1 MSLYNDILN
10 EIQGFEESHTPISNI
25 AHQKDFTIM
34 ECEKSDDP
42 TDEYE
47 CFHAEKTDGSQKIV
61 ITIRTRDKY
70 RSFGNDVEPYRN
82 TVILYDNGKKIAS
95 ESYTYFE

>member
-1 MSLYNDILN
+1 MAYPHHCDADS
-10 EIQGFEESHTPISNI
+10 
-25 AHQKDFTIM
+25 
-34 ECEKSDDP
+34 SDRHI
-42 TDEYE
+42 
-47 CFHAEKTDGSQKIV
+47 FHAEKTDGSQKIV

-70 RSFGNDVEPYRN
+70 RSFGNDDEPYRN